1 MTTPSSYLATAAEIE
16 GKIAALYRAIAERFA
31 DDLELVEFFMR
42 MAEEEDSHR
51 NAFLMLIRVMRGFD
65 GEVEVEQ
72 RFDRMAAAM
81 NKELDRGLRLMQA
94 GTILDSGKA
103 LEIVVKLEMT
113 LIESHGGILLV
124 TTSPELKKTLDMLTR
139 GSVAHKKRLEAFA
152 ALRASPV

>member
-1 MTTPSSYLATAAEIE
+1 MTTPVSYLSTAAEIE
-16 GKIAALYRAIAERFA
+16 GKIAALYRAIAERFP
-31 DDLELVEFFMR
+31 DDLELVDFFTR

-72 RFDRMAAAM
+72 RFEQMSIAM
-81 NKELDRGLRLMQA
+81 NRDLDRALRLLQR
-94 GTILDSGKA
+94 GFPLDPGKA

-124 TTSPELKKTLDMLTR
+124 TTSAELKKTLDMLTR
-139 GSVAHKKRLEAFA
+139 GSVLHKKRLEEFA
-152 ALRASPV
+152 ASRA